1 MTRFLLTAAAALTA
15 FTAPTLAAPV
25 EYEFDKNHT
34 VVRGSWLHQ
43 GMSTM
48 SLELTN
54 YDGTLVLDMEEPS
67 NSAIDITFTLA
78 DGMWTGAN
86 QDGFIGHLSSGDFFE
101 IETNPTVHFVATG
114 FDTEDGQ
121 SGVMTGDLTMNGQTH
136 PVSLDVTLN
145 GSGQSRD
152 GRTKHGFTATGS
164 LVRSTWDMGFAV
176 PYISDEIE
184 LFISTELVAT
194 SE

>member
-54 YDGTLVLDMEEPS
+54 YDGTLVLD
-67 NSAIDITFTLA
+67 
-78 DGMWTGAN
+78 
-86 QDGFIGHLSSGDFFE
+86 LSL
-101 IETNPTVHFVATG
+101 IH
-114 FDTEDGQ
+114 
-121 SGVMTGDLTMNGQTH
+121 
-136 PVSLDVTLN
+136 
-145 GSGQSRD
+145 
-152 GRTKHGFTATGS
+152 
-164 LVRSTWDMGFAV
+164 
-176 PYISDEIE
+176 I
-184 LFISTELVAT
+184 
-194 SE
+194 